1 MLHYQKLCATHG
13 TIALILP
20 KHCAAHCIDSAKAL
34 HCTWDCCIDSA
45 KALCS
50 KWNIGSV
57 NIALILSKI
66 CVAHRAYLCCVMIK
80 NVVPQTEYN
89 KNRKVETGPLY
100 RQGRKNDRTIYLAIM
115 MEKIDLQSAKTYLRG
130 GNETSFV
137 SSTLSTHCHLHTQTL
152 RKSFIFSPHPKYH
165 VHPPQTL
172 AVVTSNFQI
181 ASEPALHTQNFT
193 AAALSQ
199 LLGMQHVHLTSSRLR
214 GQPSNLCH
222 VH

>member
-20 KHCAAHCIDSAKAL
+20 KHCTANCIDSAKALHCTCACCIDSAKAL
-34 HCTWDCCIDSA
+34 HCTWACCIDSA

-57 NIALILSKI
+57 NIAFILSKV
-66 CVAHRAYLCCVMIK
+66 CAAHRAYLCCVMIK

-100 RQGRKNDRTIYLAIM
+100 RQGRKNDGTIYLAIM
-115 MEKIDLQSAKTYLRG
+115 MEKIDLQSTKTYFRG

-137 SSTLSTHCHLHTQTL
+137 SSTLSTHCHLHTQSL
-152 RKSFIFSPHPKYH
+152 RKSFIFLPTPNIMSIHHRRLPWSQVISKLHQNQLYTH
-165 VHPPQTL
+165 R
-172 AVVTSNFQI
+172 
-181 ASEPALHTQNFT
+181 ALQLQPF
-193 AAALSQ
+193 LSC
-199 LLGMQHVHLTSSRLR
+199 LECSTFI
-214 GQPSNLCH
+214 
-222 VH
+222 